1 MKVYVKVDVKVGKEE
16 DIEVDS
22 EVDNEGDIMEDL
34 VGESKKI
41 QLRVVGLKSSLKK
54 LDTGGLKTCSNYY
67 ARWRESQF

>member
-16 DIEVDS
+16 DS
-22 EVDNEGDIMEDL
+22 EVDNKGDIMEDL